1 MNYAVVC
8 DAFAFCFQLP
18 SHKTGWNGWEYV
30 RYAWPQWRKCV
41 PSSAGLKG
49 PRVSRPLFV
58 AAQEM
63 CCVCSEASP
72 YRVVFI
78 IRDKKLL

>member
-1 MNYAVVC
+1 M
-8 DAFAFCFQLP
+8 
-18 SHKTGWNGWEYV
+18 
-30 RYAWPQWRKCV
+30 